1 MMQISRTYRSSF
13 NIGDIVKYDNIQ
25 KHLTGKIMDIDFT
38 EGENYFRGFKY
49 LIEKS
54 NKERIWIEELNIR
67 YLNYD
72 LDNNNKQKSS
82 DYIKETIEKYPPDLV
97 NNDTFGRSLEEVL
110 MKLKQ
115 KGL

>member
-1 MMQISRTYRSSF
+1 MQVSRTYRSSF

-25 KHLTGKIMDIDFT
+25 KHLTGKIIDIDFT
-38 EGENYFRGFKY
+38 EEENYFKGFKY

-54 NKERIWIEELNIR
+54 NKERIWVEELNIR
-67 YLNYD
+67 YLNYN
-72 LDNNNKQKSS
+72 LDNNKQKNS